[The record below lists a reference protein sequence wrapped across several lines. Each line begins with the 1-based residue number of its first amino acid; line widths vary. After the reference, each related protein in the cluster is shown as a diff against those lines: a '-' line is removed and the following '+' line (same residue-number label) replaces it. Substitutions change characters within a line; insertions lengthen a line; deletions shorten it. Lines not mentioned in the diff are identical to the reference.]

1 MLQELSI
8 KNFAIIDDLHIDFSK
23 GLTILTGET
32 GAGKSIIIQAVN
44 LILGSR
50 ADSGMI
56 RTGADT
62 AELEAF
68 FDIRP
73 QSATSTV
80 METFG
85 FDASEGLLIRRILST
100 TDRHR
105 IYINGRISTLQI
117 LSAITEHLASI
128 SGQHAHQLL
137 LREDRHLLFLDAFA
151 GLTNLRNQVHE
162 AYHQLIPI
170 LKRRKDLKL
179 LQASQASQ
187 IDFLTHQQKE
197 ITQAGI
203 QPEEDTLLEQ
213 ERVRLKNRETIFQAI
228 HHGIESLYSGENAV
242 FDRLSSLEKTFD
254 RIQALDT
261 AFNPI
266 HQKMSDAIFLI
277 EDIYA
282 DLSKRLGDTPADDS
296 RLEEVESRLD
306 LLNRLKRKYGGSIS
320 AVFQRLHAIGQD
332 LSQIENVDADIL
344 TLQSEIESLRRHL
357 IDLSTRLSAAREE
370 AARVLADK
378 IVQELSELK
387 MNNSR
392 FQILLKPISADGDC
406 DPELHWKDRVIR
418 DSGWERALFMMAANT
433 GESLKP
439 LAAIASG
446 GELSR
451 VVLGLKAILAETES
465 VETVIF
471 DEVDAGIGG
480 AVADVVGKKLVELSR
495 QYQVICIT
503 HLPQIARFG
512 QNHFSIIKQ
521 QIDGRTLTTIQPLT
535 ESGRVMEIARML
547 GGENLTQTTIDHARE
562 MLQNTP

>member
-73 QSATSTV
+73 QSATSTI

-85 FDASEGLLIRRILST
+85 FDVSEGLLIRRILST
-100 TDRHR
+100 SDRHR

-151 GLTNLRNQVHE
+151 GLTDLRNQVHE
-162 AYHQLIPI
+162 AYHRLIPI
-170 LKRRKDLKL
+170 LKRRKDLKRV
-179 LQASQASQ
+179 QASQASQ
-187 IDFLTHQQKE
+187 IDLLTHQQKE
-197 ITQAGI
+197 IMQANI

-213 ERVRLKNRETIFQAI
+213 ERVRLKNRETIYQAI
-228 HHGIESLYSGENAV
+228 HHGIESLYSSENSV

-282 DLSKRLGDTPADDS
+282 DLSKRLGETPADDS
-296 RLEEVESRLD
+296 RLEDVESRLD
-306 LLNRLKRKYGGSIS
+306 MLNRLKRKYGGSIS

-332 LSQIENVDADIL
+332 LSEIENVDADIL
-344 TLQSEIESLRRHL
+344 TLQSQIESLRHHL
-357 IDLSTRLSAAREE
+357 IELSTRLSAAREE

-378 IVQELSELK
+378 IVRELSELK

>member
-85 FDASEGLLIRRILST
+85 FDALEGLLIRRILST

-117 LSAITEHLASI
+117 LSAITDHLASI

-170 LKRRKDLKL
+170 LKRRNDLKR

-228 HHGIESLYSGENAV
+228 HNGIESLYNGENAV

-261 AFNPI
+261 VFNPI

-306 LLNRLKRKYGGSIS
+306 LINRLKRKYGGSIS
-320 AVFQRLHAIGQD
+320 DVFQRLEAICKD
-332 LSQIENVDADIL
+332 LSQIENVDADIMS
-344 TLQSEIESLRRHL
+344 LQSEIESLRHHL

-392 FQILLKPISADGDC
+392 FQILLKPISADGD

-480 AVADVVGKKLVELSR
+480 AVADVVGKKLVELSGR
-495 QYQVICIT
+495 YQVICIT